1 VNGSVREEERT
12 VVISAIED
20 VYVVIVSK
28 MCADFETFVFAVFD
42 VNCSVVVIKVQ
53 WRRR

>member
-1 VNGSVREEERT
+1 MNGSVSKEERT

-28 MCADFETFVFAVFD
+28 MGSAFETFVCAVFD